1 MTKIVDFYFDFG
13 SPYSYLAYKQI
24 QKLENEK
31 IIEVKYMPILLGAIL
46 KMTGV
51 KANTDVPI
59 KGKYMIKDCNLWAE
73 KQKINFKFNT
83 FFPIITLNLMRGVLL
98 AEDKKVSKIFIDKVF
113 DAIWVDD
120 LNLND
125 NKIVEKVLKSLKLDS
140 KNFMTELSNPKIKEE
155 LRKKTDEAFIKGVFG
170 APTFIVNNK
179 LFWGQDR
186 LDFVLN
192 EIKK

>member
-98 AEDKKVSKIFIDKVF
+98 AEDKKVQ
-113 DAIWVDD
+113 AIKMI
-120 LNLND
+120 N
-125 NKIVEKVLKSLKLDS
+125 
-140 KNFMTELSNPKIKEE
+140 
-155 LRKKTDEAFIKGVFG
+155 
-170 APTFIVNNK
+170 
-179 LFWGQDR
+179 
-186 LDFVLN
+186 
-192 EIKK
+192 

>member
-1 MTKIVDFYFDFG
+1 MTKAFDFYFDFS
-13 SPYSYLAYKQI
+13 SPYTFLAHKKIRKIEMKNSFTANYKP
-24 QKLENEK
+24 
-31 IIEVKYMPILLGAIL
+31 VLLGGLL
-46 KMTGV
+46 KLSGV
-51 KANTDVPI
+51 KANVDVPI
-59 KGKYMIKDCNLWAE
+59 KAKYMIRDCKISAE
-73 KQKINFKFNT
+73 KNEIKFKFNSY
-83 FFPIITLNLMRGVLL
+83 FPIITLNLMRGVLL